1 VSTVRA
7 PAPADFSSRL
17 RGPAVASR
25 VGVALG
31 ACFAVCFVTGLFSH
45 YAQLPDPVV
54 PVPTAPSWGYRVTQ
68 AVHVLSGTAA
78 VPLLLVKL
86 WTVFPRLFV
95 RPPRPSRAF
104 LVHLAERGSIAALV
118 ASSLF
123 LLATGLVNM
132 TAWYPWDF
140 SFRTTHYAIA
150 WVATGSLAVH
160 VAVKLPVVREALGRD
175 LDDDGD
181 DEPPA
186 GGPGLSRRGL
196 VRTTWGAAAVAVL
209 ATAGNSV
216 GWLRSVSVLAVRSGD
231 GPQGLPVTRTAR
243 AAGVAAAAT
252 SAAYALEVVHGD
264 RTSAFTLAELRAMPQ
279 HTEVLPIA
287 CVEGWSESATWTG
300 VRLRDLL
307 AAAGVPPGSTV
318 SVESLEERG
327 AFRRSTLPANFAD
340 DGRTLV
346 ALDLGG
352 GPLALDHGYPAR
364 LVAPNRPGVK
374 QTKWLGRLSA

>member
-1 VSTVRA
+1 MSSLRL
-7 PAPADFSSRL
+7 PATTDFTSRL

-25 VGVALG
+25 LGVALG
-31 ACFAVCFVTGLFSH
+31 VSFAICFVTGLFSH

-68 AVHVLSGTAA
+68 GVHVLSGTAA

-86 WTVFPRLFV
+86 WTVFPRLLL
-95 RPPRPSRAF
+95 RPPRPSRA
-104 LVHLAERGSIAALV
+104 LVVHLAERASIAALV
-118 ASSLF
+118 ASSVF
-123 LLATGLVNM
+123 LLATGLVNV

-140 SFRTTHYAIA
+140 SFRTTHYAVA
-150 WVATGSLAVH
+150 WVAIGSLALH
-160 VAVKLPVVREALGRD
+160 VAVKLPVVREALSKD
-175 LDDDGD
+175 PDDD
-181 DEPPA
+181 PPA

-196 VRTTWGAAAVAVL
+196 LRSTWAAAGVAVL

-216 GWLRSVSVLAVRSGD
+216 EWLRSVSVLAVRSGD

-252 SAAYALEVVHGD
+252 SAAYRLEVAHGG
-264 RTSAFTLAELRAMPQ
+264 RTRSFSLEELRAMPQ
-279 HTEVLPIA
+279 QTEVLPIA

-307 AAAGVPPGSTV
+307 DAAGVPRGSTV
-318 SVESLEERG
+318 SLESLEERG

-340 DGRTLV
+340 DERTLV
-346 ALDLGG
+346 ALDLAGE
-352 GPLALDHGYPAR
+352 PLALDHGYPAR

>member
-1 VSTVRA
+1 MSVVRV
-7 PAPADFSSRL
+7 PATSDFTSRL

-31 ACFAVCFVTGLFSH
+31 VSFAVCFVTGLFSH

-68 AVHVLSGTAA
+68 GVHVLSGTAA

-86 WTVFPRLFV
+86 WTVFPRLFL
-95 RPPRPSRAF
+95 RPPRPSRAL
-104 LVHLAERGSIAALV
+104 LVHLVERASIAALV

-123 LLATGLVNM
+123 LLATGLVNI
-132 TAWYPWDF
+132 TAFYPWDF
-140 SFRTTHYAIA
+140 SFRTTHYAVAWIA
-150 WVATGSLAVH
+150 IGSLVVH
-160 VAVKLPVVREALGRD
+160 VAVKLPIVREALSKD
-175 LDDDGD
+175 VDDDG
-181 DEPPA
+181 PPA
-186 GGPGLSRRGL
+186 GGGLTRRGL
-196 VRTTWGAAAVAVL
+196 VRATWGAAGVAVL

-231 GPQGLPVTRTAR
+231 GPQGLPVTRTAD

-252 SAAYALEVVHGD
+252 SAAYALEVVAGD
-264 RTSAFTLAELRAMPQ
+264 SSRSFTLEELRAMPQ

-307 AAAGVPPGSTV
+307 DAAGVPPGTTV

-327 AFRRSTLPANFAD
+327 AFRRSTLPASYAD
-340 DGRTLV
+340 DDRTLV
-346 ALDLGG
+346 ALQLAGE
-352 GPLALDHGYPAR
+352 PLSIDHGFPAR

-374 QTKWLGRLSA
+374 QTKWLARISA